1 MNEDS
6 GERRR
11 LMHRRSIE
19 CTGYLR
25 NDGLWEVEARLV
37 DTKPFAQR
45 DHFRGELQPGDP
57 VHDIG
62 VRLAVDDA
70 LTIREAETTMRA
82 TPFPTCV
89 DVEPI
94 LQRLVGER
102 IGPGWRDLLR
112 RKIGRLETCTH
123 LSELLGPAV
132 TTLYQTMS
140 YGKRHRTGAVR
151 SKISAAPASRRSF
164 LAAVIPGEPMDP
176 SSPSYFRNSR
186 LRVLLTIEPGQF
198 DGTRL
203 SRAGWP
209 RQA

>member
-1 MNEDS
+1 MPHMNEDS

-102 IGPGWRDLLR
+102 IGPGWRDLVR

-140 YGKRHRTGAVR
+140 YGKTPDGRSSLEDQRGAREPPFFLGGCHSWRIDGPVVAELFPQFATP
-151 SKISAAPASRRSF
+151 SPA
-164 LAAVIPGEPMDP
+164 D
-176 SSPSYFRNSR
+176 
-186 LRVLLTIEPGQF
+186 
-198 DGTRL
+198 D
-203 SRAGWP
+203 
-209 RQA
+209 

>member
-1 MNEDS
+1 MPHMNDS

-37 DTKPFAQR
+37 DTKPFTQR

-70 LTIREAETTMRA
+70 LTIEAETTMRA

-102 IGPGWRDLLR
+102 IGPGWRDLVR

-140 YGKRHRTGAVR
+140 YGKTPDGRSSLEDQRGAREPPFFLGGCHSWRTDGLVVAELFPQFATP
-151 SKISAAPASRRSF
+151 SPA
-164 LAAVIPGEPMDP
+164 D
-176 SSPSYFRNSR
+176 
-186 LRVLLTIEPGQF
+186 
-198 DGTRL
+198 D
-203 SRAGWP
+203 
-209 RQA
+209 

>member
-37 DTKPFAQR
+37 DTKLFAQR

-102 IGPGWRDLLR
+102 IGPGWRDLVR

-140 YGKRHRTGAVR
+140 YGKTPDGRSSLEDQRGAREPPFFLGGCHSWRTDGPVVAELFPQFATP
-151 SKISAAPASRRSF
+151 SPA
-164 LAAVIPGEPMDP
+164 D
-176 SSPSYFRNSR
+176 
-186 LRVLLTIEPGQF
+186 
-198 DGTRL
+198 D
-203 SRAGWP
+203 
-209 RQA
+209 

>member
-102 IGPGWRDLLR
+102 IGPGWRDLVR

-140 YGKRHRTGAVR
+140 YGKTPDGRSSLKDQRGAREPPFFLGGCHSWRTDGPVVAELFPQFATP
-151 SKISAAPASRRSF
+151 SPA
-164 LAAVIPGEPMDP
+164 D
-176 SSPSYFRNSR
+176 
-186 LRVLLTIEPGQF
+186 
-198 DGTRL
+198 D
-203 SRAGWP
+203 
-209 RQA
+209 